1 MTETGKPR
9 PKLILASGS
18 PRRRELLRLLGLPFE
33 VVRPDVREE
42 GDCSSPPAFQACAL
56 AQKKALT
63 VSNGNP
69 THLVVG
75 ADTLVVLDGGVM
87 GKPSDASAARA
98 MLRALRGREH
108 LVITGLCLVQPGRGR
123 PEVEAVQTRVWMRD
137 YTDQDIVDY
146 IARGEPF
153 DKAGAYA
160 IQDTSFS
167 PVEEIEGCYANVMGL
182 PLCHLFVALE
192 PLGLCPS
199 STPQAACEAHLQ
211 RTCGV
216 AHRILKPIDH

>member
-18 PRRRELLRLLGLPFE
+18 PRRRELLRLLGLPFQ

-42 GDCSSPPAFQACAL
+42 GGYGSPPALQACTL
-56 AQKKALT
+56 AQRKALS
-63 VSNGNP
+63 VCNDNP
-69 THLVVG
+69 ADVVVA
-75 ADTLVVLDGGVM
+75 ADTLVVLDGEVM
-87 GKPSDASAARA
+87 GKPSDASAALV

-108 LVITGLCLVQPGRGR
+108 LVITGLCLVQPGRDR

-160 IQDTSFS
+160 IQDASFS

-192 PLGLCPS
+192 RLGLCPS
-199 STPQAACEAHLQ
+199 STPQAACEAHLH
-211 RTCGV
+211 RTCEV
-216 AHRILKPIDH
+216 AKGILRSLDH